1 MVETVLLVEDNPD
14 DELLALRALK
24 KAQAD
29 LHVVVARNGEEAID
43 YIFARGK
50 FVDRDRSQLPKVI
63 FLDIKLPKL
72 DGLQVLERIRQ
83 NAASSIVPVVLL
95 TSSDE
100 ERDMIRGYQLG
111 ANSYINKPVSYDE
124 FISQVALLKD
134 YWLKENK
141 TPRLAGQA
149 AL

>member
-1 MVETVLLVEDNPD
+1 MNETVLLVEDNPD

-24 KAQAD
+24 KTQAD

-50 FVDRDRSQLPKVI
+50 FSGRDKADLPKVI

-72 DGLQVLERIRQ
+72 SGLQVLEQIRQ
-83 NAASSIVPVVLL
+83 NTASAIVPVVLL

-100 ERDMIRGYQLG
+100 ELDMVRGYQLG
-111 ANSYINKPVSYDE
+111 ANSYVNKPVSYDD
-124 FISQVALLKD
+124 FTSQVALLKD
-134 YWLKENK
+134 YWLRENK
-141 TPRLAGQA
+141 TPRLAG
-149 AL
+149 